1 MFSVSTSF
9 FLVFIAHGQ
18 LNPQIQNPGKWRASR
33 FSIKM
38 PRLFS
43 VEKSSL
49 LQMVLGQ
56 IDIHDKIISLL
67 HDICKKL
74 PENGL

>member
-1 MFSVSTSF
+1 MFSVSASF
-9 FLVFIAHGQ
+9 FLVFIARDQ
-18 LNPQIQNPGKWRASR
+18 LNPQIQNPGKQRASR

-38 PRLFS
+38 PRLFI

-56 IDIHDKIISLL
+56 IDIQSKIVSLL
-67 HDICKKL
+67 HDISKKL
-74 PENGL
+74 PEKGV